1 MASTYRD
8 HVVLC
13 GLGHLGLRVLEELRE
28 ACVDYDCNR
37 VRDIFARVVR
47 GFDDRYPCADALGE
61 RLNERAAGQ
70 RPRLKML
77 APVKSG

>member
-1 MASTYRD
+1 MILRA
-8 HVVLC
+8 VEECLAWVALE
-13 GLGHLGLRVLEELRE
+13 RVLEELRE
-28 ACVDYDCNR
+28 ACNDYDCTR

-61 RLNERAAGQ
+61 RLNERAAAQ

>member
-1 MASTYRD
+1 MILRA
-8 HVVLC
+8 VEECLAWVELE
-13 GLGHLGLRVLEELRE
+13 RVLEELRE
-28 ACVDYDCNR
+28 ACNDYDCTR

-61 RLNERAAGQ
+61 RLNERAAAQ